1 MWEPTVESL
10 SKQRQETR
18 ERLSYK
24 VIIKISDLFQLFTF
38 WILVF

>member
-1 MWEPTVESL
+1 MWEPTVERL

-18 ERLSYK
+18 ERRSYK